1 MPKDYISVFVIGGV
15 IAAAIIAMSLFF
27 LIKAIRRGKAIGMT
41 SDKIKTAIKTSALF
55 SIVPSIPIVIGVG
68 IMMSFL
74 GLAIPW
80 IRLTV
85 IGALQ
90 YEIIA
95 MDQVGLTQQ
104 TVISES
110 MIATALIIMTISIIS
125 GPLFN
130 IFFYKRFKHKLED
143 LQKNNQKLLD
153 TITGSLLGGILAG
166 LASYIIVA
174 AFFSESASANEGA
187 LTSSANG
194 YVTLITL
201 GISMS
206 VMVLCGLIIK
216 LTKWKWLENYALPI
230 TILVSMGAA
239 YGLSFVPAFA

>member
-1 MPKDYISVFVIGGV
+1 MPKDYLSVYLIGGV
-15 IAAAIIAMSLFF
+15 IAVAIIMMSLFF
-27 LIKAIRRGKAIGMT
+27 LLKAIKRGKEIGM
-41 SDKIKTAIKTSALF
+41 SKDKIATAIKSSALF

-95 MDQVGLTQQ
+95 MDQVHITQQ
-104 TVISES
+104 AVITDN
-110 MIATALIIMTISIIS
+110 MVATALVIMTISIIS

-130 IFFYKRFKHKLED
+130 IIFYKKLKNKLDD
-143 LQKNNQKLLD
+143 LQKTNHKLLD

-166 LASYIIVA
+166 LASYIIA
-174 AFFSESASANEGA
+174 AAIFSHPAEGGGGVTA
-187 LTSSANG
+187 VANG
-194 YVTLITL
+194 YLTLITL
-201 GISMS
+201 AISIT
-206 VMVLCGLIIK
+206 VMVGCGLLLK
-216 LTKWKWLENYALPI
+216 VFKWKWLENYALPI
-230 TILVSMGAA
+230 TIIVSMAAA
-239 YGLSFVPAFA
+239 YGLSYVPAFA

>member
-1 MPKDYISVFVIGGV
+1 MPKDYLSVYLIGGI
-15 IAAAIIAMSLFF
+15 IAVAIILMSLFF
-27 LIKAIRRGKAIGMT
+27 LLKAIKRGKEIGM
-41 SDKIKTAIKTSALF
+41 SKDKIATAIKSSALF

-95 MDQVGLTQQ
+95 MDQVHITQQ
-104 TVISES
+104 AVITND
-110 MIATALIIMTISIIS
+110 MVATALVIMTISIVS

-130 IFFYKRFKHKLED
+130 IIFYKKLKNKLDD
-143 LQKNNQKLLD
+143 LQKTNHKLLD

-166 LASYIIVA
+166 LASYIIA
-174 AFFSESASANEGA
+174 AAIFSKPTESGGVTAV
-187 LTSSANG
+187 ANG
-194 YVTLITL
+194 YLTLITL
-201 GISMS
+201 AISVT
-206 VMVLCGLIIK
+206 VMLACGLLLKIF
-216 LTKWKWLENYALPI
+216 KWKWLENYALPI
-230 TILVSMGAA
+230 TILVSMAAA
-239 YGLSFVPAFA
+239 YGLSFLPAFA